1 MSVTMINPV
10 NPTEQADQAW
20 RRDRDAALD
29 EALAR
34 PRGRSVAQ
42 PVVRT
47 VAKFAPRFASVLA
60 ALLLSACAAPAFH
73 QPAVST
79 PAAFKE
85 AQVAPAA
92 SPDVVRSAA
101 DGTTWKTAQPAEN
114 QPRGE
119 WWKAFNDA
127 RLDSLVAQATASNQN
142 LSVAAAR
149 VKEARAIAGI
159 AEADR
164 IPQVGLGVGA
174 QRAQSAPLEA
184 GVTPGSRIS
193 PVTSYRASLSASYEV
208 DLFGRVSSNVAAA
221 RGDAGAVEATYRS
234 VLLSLQADVA
244 QTYFRLR
251 SLDAELATLN
261 QTVRLR
267 EESVRV
273 TGRRFELGDI
283 GEFDLSRAKT
293 ELATSR
299 AEAIGVQ
306 RQRAN
311 AEHAL
316 AVLLGQPASNF
327 GAANDPLEANAS
339 LPLIPAGLPS
349 SLLERRPDIAS
360 AQRAMEAANARIGV
374 ARSAMFPA
382 LSIGADGGG
391 VGGSFADVF
400 KWSSR
405 SWLLGASLAMPL
417 IDGGRNRS
425 NVVRSEAALEE
436 AVGSY
441 RQSVLSAFAEVED
454 NLAGLRVLAGQG
466 AEIEQAVAS
475 ARRSADLAQK
485 LYDAG
490 RSGYLE
496 LLDAQRNLATVER
509 NAVQL
514 RGDRAVTTVALIRAL
529 GGGWDAAPASA
540 GSVALASK

>member
-1 MSVTMINPV
+1 MINPV
-10 NPTEQADQAW
+10 HPTPQAEQAW
-20 RRDRDAALD
+20 DRALD

-42 PVVRT
+42 PVVKT

-85 AQVAPAA
+85 AQVTPAA

-127 RLDSLVAQATASNQN
+127 RLDSLIAQATASNQN

-221 RGDAGAVEATYRS
+221 RGDAAASEATYRS

-251 SLDAELATLN
+251 SLDAEIATVN

-299 AEAIGVQ
+299 AEAIGLQ

-327 GAANDPLEANAS
+327 GAASDPLEATAS

-349 SLLERRPDIAS
+349 ALLERRPDIAG
-360 AQRAMEAANARIGV
+360 AQRTMEAANARIGV

-391 VGGSFADVF
+391 VGSSFADVF

-405 SWLLGASLAMPL
+405 SWLLGAALSMPL

-466 AEIEQAVAS
+466 AEIEQAVLS

-514 RGDRAVTTVALIRAL
+514 RGDRAITTVALIRAL
-529 GGGWDAAPASA
+529 GGGWDAAPLASA
-540 GSVALASK
+540 PAPAANVALASK

>member
-1 MSVTMINPV
+1 MINPV
-10 NPTEQADQAW
+10 HPTPQAEAAW
-20 RRDRDAALD
+20 DRALD

-34 PRGRSVAQ
+34 EPRRPVAQ
-42 PVVRT
+42 PVVKT

-60 ALLLSACAAPAFH
+60 ALLLSACAAPVFH

-85 AQVAPAA
+85 SQMAPAA
-92 SPDVVRSAA
+92 SPDTVRSAP
-101 DGTTWKTAQPAEN
+101 DGTTWKLAQPAES

-119 WWKAFNDA
+119 WWKAFKDT
-127 RLDSLVAQATASNQN
+127 RLDGLIAQATASNQN
-142 LSVAAAR
+142 LTVAAAR
-149 VKEARAIAGI
+149 VKQARAIAGI

-164 IPQVGLGVGA
+164 IPQVGVGIGA

-184 GVTPGSRIS
+184 GATPGSRIS

-221 RGDAGAVEATYRS
+221 RGDAAASEATFRS

-251 SLDAELATLN
+251 ALDAEIATVN

-293 ELATSR
+293 ELSTAR
-299 AEAIGVQ
+299 ADAIGLQ
-306 RQRAN
+306 RQRAT

-327 GAANDPLEANAS
+327 GAASDPLEASAS

-349 SLLERRPDIAS
+349 SLLERRPDIAG
-360 AQRAMEAANARIGV
+360 AQRTMEAANARIGV

-382 LSIGADGGG
+382 LSIGANGGG
-391 VGGSFADVF
+391 VAGTFADVF

-405 SWLLGASLAMPL
+405 SWLLGAALSMPL

-425 NVVRSEAALEE
+425 KVVASEAALEE

-441 RQSVLSAFAEVED
+441 RQSVLVAFAEVED

-466 AEIEQAVAS
+466 AEIEAAVVS

-490 RSGYLE
+490 RGSYLE
-496 LLDAQRNLATVER
+496 LLDAQRNLANVER
-509 NAVQL
+509 TAVQL

-529 GGGWDAAPASA
+529 GGGWDAAPAAASSA
-540 GSVALASK
+540 NVALASK

>member
-1 MSVTMINPV
+1 MINPV
-10 NPTEQADQAW
+10 HPTPQAEAAW
-20 RRDRDAALD
+20 DRALD

-34 PRGRSVAQ
+34 EPRRPVAQ
-42 PVVRT
+42 PVVKT

-60 ALLLSACAAPAFH
+60 ALLLSACAAPVFH

-85 AQVAPAA
+85 SQMALAA
-92 SPDVVRSAA
+92 SPDAVRSAP
-101 DGTTWKTAQPAEN
+101 DGTTWKLAQPAES

-119 WWKAFNDA
+119 WWKAFKDT
-127 RLDSLVAQATASNQN
+127 RLDGLIAQATASNQN
-142 LSVAAAR
+142 LTVAAAR
-149 VKEARAIAGI
+149 VKQARAIAGI

-164 IPQVGLGVGA
+164 IPQVGVGIGA

-184 GVTPGSRIS
+184 GATPGSRIS

-221 RGDAGAVEATYRS
+221 RGDAAASEATFRS

-251 SLDAELATLN
+251 ALDAEIATVN

-293 ELATSR
+293 ELSTAR
-299 AEAIGVQ
+299 ADAIGLQ
-306 RQRAN
+306 RQRAT

-316 AVLLGQPASNF
+316 AVLLGQPASDF
-327 GAANDPLEANAS
+327 GAASDPLEASAS

-349 SLLERRPDIAS
+349 SLLERRPDIAG
-360 AQRAMEAANARIGV
+360 AQRTMEAANARIGV

-382 LSIGADGGG
+382 LSIGANGGG
-391 VGGSFADVF
+391 VAGTFADVF

-405 SWLLGASLAMPL
+405 SWLLGAALSMPL

-425 NVVRSEAALEE
+425 KVVASEAALEE

-441 RQSVLSAFAEVED
+441 RQSVLVAFAEVED

-466 AEIEQAVAS
+466 AEIEAAVVS

-490 RSGYLE
+490 RGSYLE
-496 LLDAQRNLATVER
+496 LLDAQRNLANVER
-509 NAVQL
+509 TAVQL

-529 GGGWDAAPASA
+529 GGGWDAAPAAASSA
-540 GSVALASK
+540 NVALASK